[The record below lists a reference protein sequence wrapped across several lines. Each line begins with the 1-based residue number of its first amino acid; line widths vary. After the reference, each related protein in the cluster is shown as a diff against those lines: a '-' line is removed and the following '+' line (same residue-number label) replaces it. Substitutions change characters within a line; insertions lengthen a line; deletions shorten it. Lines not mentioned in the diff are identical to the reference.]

1 MSKVMLVHH
10 SEIALKGMN
19 RSKFESILVK
29 NLKDKLKDF
38 SLEKISRV
46 QARIVIHLRNDELI
60 PKVVGSIKKVFGVK
74 WFAIAEECEED
85 LSKIKDTA
93 SSLCNNLLSE
103 DVSFRVV
110 AKRADK
116 SFPLGS
122 MQLEEEVGAFLVSKY
137 KAKVDL
143 KNPMRKVYI
152 EVTKGKAY
160 VYLEKMQ
167 GPGGLPVGVAGKLIS
182 LISGG
187 IDSPVASWLAMKR
200 GAQLV
205 YLHFHPYESS
215 EAVRDSKIKELI
227 LLLSE
232 WGSSRKL
239 YVASSSEFLLRSV
252 SLSMPEYNLHLFKK
266 LMFRVAEEVAKK
278 ENAKGIVTGDSLSQ
292 KASQTLEAMRV
303 TDTGIG
309 LPIIRPLLGYD
320 KDETVSLA
328 QKIGTYELSIKEY
341 KDCCSIMAKHP
352 ITKPNFNTFE
362 KLEKEINLE
371 EIVRETLK
379 NIEVIEF

>member
-19 RSKFESILVK
+19 RSRFESFLVK
-29 NLKDKLKDF
+29 NLKDKLRDF

-46 QARIVIHLRNDELI
+46 QARIVIYLRNDELI
-60 PKVVGSIKKVFGVK
+60 PNVVSSIKKVFGVK

-93 SSLCNNLLSE
+93 FSLCSNFLSE

-116 SFPLGS
+116 NFSLNS

-143 KNPMRKVYI
+143 KNPMKKVYI

-160 VYLEKMQ
+160 VYLEKIQ

-200 GAQLV
+200 GAQLI

-215 EAVRDSKIKELI
+215 EAVRNSKIRELI

-239 YVASSSEFLLRSV
+239 YLASSSEFLLRSV
-252 SLSMPEYNLHLFKK
+252 SLSIPEYNIHLFKK
-266 LMFRVAEEVAKK
+266 LMFRVAEEIAKK

-303 TDTGIG
+303 TDVGVG

-328 QKIGTYELSIKEY
+328 QRIGTYELSIKEY
-341 KDCCSIMAKHP
+341 KDCCSLMAKHP
-352 ITKPNFNTFE
+352 ITKPNLSTFE
-362 KLEKEINLE
+362 RLEKEINLE
-371 EIVRETLK
+371 EIVQETLK
-379 NIEVIEF
+379 NVEVIEF

>member
-1 MSKVMLVHH
+1 MSKVILVHH

-19 RSKFESILVK
+19 RSKFESILAK
-29 NLKDKLKDF
+29 NIKNKLKE
-38 SLEKISRV
+38 LNVEEVNRT
-46 QARIVIHLRNDELI
+46 QARIVVRLRNDELL
-60 PKVVGSIKKVFGVK
+60 PKAISSIKKVFGVK
-74 WFAIAEECEED
+74 WFTIAEECEED
-85 LSKIKDTA
+85 VSKIKDTA
-93 SSLCNNLLSE
+93 LSLCNGLLSE
-103 DVSFRVV
+103 NVSFRVV

-116 SFPLGS
+116 GFPLNS
-122 MQLEEEVGAFLVSKY
+122 MQLEEEVGAFLANKF
-137 KAKVDL
+137 KAKVNL
-143 KNPMRKVYI
+143 KNPTRKIYI
-152 EVTKGKAY
+152 EVTKGKSY
-160 VYLEKMQ
+160 VYLEKIQ
-167 GPGGLPVGVAGKLIS
+167 GPGGLPIGVAGKLIS

-215 EAVRDSKIKELI
+215 ETVRNSKIKELI

-239 YVASSSEFLLRSV
+239 YAASSSEFLLRSV

-266 LMFRVAEEVAKK
+266 LMFRVAEEIAKK

-292 KASQTLEAMRV
+292 KASQTLEAMQV
-303 TDTGIG
+303 TDTGMS

-341 KDCCSIMAKHP
+341 KDCCSMMAKHP
-352 ITKPNFNTFE
+352 ATKPNYSTFVR
-362 KLEKEINLE
+362 LEKEINLE
-371 EIVRETLK
+371 EIVQETLK
-379 NIEVIEF
+379 GIEVIEF

>member
-116 SFPLGS
+116 SFPLDS

>member
-352 ITKPNFNTFE
+352 ITKPNFNTFG

-371 EIVRETLK
+371 EIVQETLK

>member
-371 EIVRETLK
+371 EIVQETLK

>member
-352 ITKPNFNTFE
+352 ITKPNFNTFG

>member
-1 MSKVMLVHH
+1 MSKVILVHH

-19 RSKFESILVK
+19 RSRFEFILVR
-29 NLKDKLKDF
+29 NLKNKLRE
-38 SLEKISRV
+38 LGVEKVDRV
-46 QARIVIHLRNDELI
+46 QARIVIPLKNDELI
-60 PKVVGSIKKVFGVK
+60 PKVVGSVKKVFGVK
-74 WFAIAEECEED
+74 WFTVAEECEED

-93 SSLCNNLLSE
+93 FSLCNGLLSE
-103 DVSFRVV
+103 NVSFRVV

-116 SFPLGS
+116 SFPLSS
-122 MQLEEEVGAFLVSKY
+122 MQLEEEVGAFLVNKY

-143 KNPMRKVYI
+143 KNPMKKVYI
-152 EVTKGKAY
+152 EVTKGKVY
-160 VYLEKMQ
+160 IYLEKIQ
-167 GPGGLPVGVAGKLIS
+167 GPGGLPIGVAGKLIS

-215 EAVRDSKIKELI
+215 EAVRNSKIKELI

-266 LMFRVAEEVAKK
+266 LMFRVAEEIAKK

-303 TDTGIG
+303 TDTGIS

-328 QKIGTYELSIKEY
+328 QRIGTYELSIKEY
-341 KDCCSIMAKHP
+341 KDCCSLMAKHP
-352 ITKPNFNTFE
+352 ITKPNFSTFE

-371 EIVRETLK
+371 EIVQETLK
-379 NIEVIEF
+379 NVEVIEF

>member
-19 RSKFESILVK
+19 RSRFESFLVK
-29 NLKDKLKDF
+29 NLKDKLRDF

-46 QARIVIHLRNDELI
+46 QARIVIYLRNDELI
-60 PKVVGSIKKVFGVK
+60 PNVVSSIKKVFGVK

-93 SSLCNNLLSE
+93 FSLCSNLLSE

-116 SFPLGS
+116 NFSLNS

-160 VYLEKMQ
+160 VYLEKIQ

-182 LISGG
+182 LVSGG

-200 GAQLV
+200 GAQLI

-215 EAVRDSKIKELI
+215 EAVRNSKIRELI

-239 YVASSSEFLLRSV
+239 YLASSSEFLLRSV
-252 SLSMPEYNLHLFKK
+252 SLSIPEYNIHLFKK
-266 LMFRVAEEVAKK
+266 LMFRVAEEIAKK

-303 TDTGIG
+303 TDVGIG

-328 QKIGTYELSIKEY
+328 QRIGTYELSIKEY
-341 KDCCSIMAKHP
+341 KDCCSLMAKHP
-352 ITKPNFNTFE
+352 ITKPNLSTFE
-362 KLEKEINLE
+362 RLEKEINLE
-371 EIVRETLK
+371 EMVQETLK
-379 NIEVIEF
+379 NVEVIEF

>member
-19 RSKFESILVK
+19 RSRFESFLVK
-29 NLKDKLKDF
+29 NLKDKLRDF

-46 QARIVIHLRNDELI
+46 QARIVIYLRNDELI
-60 PKVVGSIKKVFGVK
+60 PNVVSSIKKVFGVK

-93 SSLCNNLLSE
+93 FSLCSNFLSE

-116 SFPLGS
+116 NFSLNS

-143 KNPMRKVYI
+143 KNPMKKVYI

-160 VYLEKMQ
+160 VYLEKIQ

-182 LISGG
+182 LVSGG

-200 GAQLV
+200 GAQLI

-215 EAVRDSKIKELI
+215 EAVRNSKIRELI

-239 YVASSSEFLLRSV
+239 YLASSSEFLLRSV
-252 SLSMPEYNLHLFKK
+252 SLSIPEYNIHLFKK
-266 LMFRVAEEVAKK
+266 LMFRVAEEIAKK

-303 TDTGIG
+303 TDVGIG

-328 QKIGTYELSIKEY
+328 QRIGTYELSIKEY
-341 KDCCSIMAKHP
+341 KDCCSLMAKHP
-352 ITKPNFNTFE
+352 ITKPNLSTFE
-362 KLEKEINLE
+362 RLEKEINLE
-371 EIVRETLK
+371 EMVQETLK
-379 NIEVIEF
+379 NVEVIEF

>member
-1 MSKVMLVHH
+1 
-10 SEIALKGMN
+10 
-19 RSKFESILVK
+19 
-29 NLKDKLKDF
+29 
-38 SLEKISRV
+38 
-46 QARIVIHLRNDELI
+46 
-60 PKVVGSIKKVFGVK
+60 VFGVK

-93 SSLCNNLLSE
+93 FSLCSNLLSE

-116 SFPLGS
+116 NFSLNS

-143 KNPMRKVYI
+143 KNPMKKVYI

-160 VYLEKMQ
+160 VYLEKIQ

-200 GAQLV
+200 GAQLI

-215 EAVRDSKIKELI
+215 EAVRNSKISELI

-239 YVASSSEFLLRSV
+239 YLASSSEFLLRSV
-252 SLSMPEYNLHLFKK
+252 SLSIPEYNIHLFKK
-266 LMFRVAEEVAKK
+266 LMFRVAEEIAKK

-303 TDTGIG
+303 TDVGVG

-328 QKIGTYELSIKEY
+328 QRIGTYELSIKEY
-341 KDCCSIMAKHP
+341 KDCCSLMAKHP
-352 ITKPNFNTFE
+352 ITKPNLSTFE
-362 KLEKEINLE
+362 RLEKEINLE
-371 EIVRETLK
+371 EIVQETLK
-379 NIEVIEF
+379 NVEVIEF

>member
-1 MSKVMLVHH
+1 MSKVILVHH

-19 RSKFESILVK
+19 RSKFESILAK
-29 NLKDKLKDF
+29 SIRNKLKE
-38 SLEKISRV
+38 LNVEEVRRT
-46 QARIVIHLRNDELI
+46 QTRIVVRLRNDELI
-60 PKVVGSIKKVFGVK
+60 PKAISSIKKVFGVK
-74 WFAIAEECEED
+74 WFTVAEECEED
-85 LSKIKDTA
+85 INKIKDTIF
-93 SSLCNNLLSE
+93 SLCTNLLSE

-116 SFPLGS
+116 SFSLNS
-122 MQLEEEVGAFLVSKY
+122 MQIEKEIGAFLMNKF

-143 KNPMRKVYI
+143 KNPMRKIYI
-152 EVTKGKAY
+152 EVTRGKSY
-160 VYLEKMQ
+160 VYLEKIQ
-167 GPGGLPVGVAGKLIS
+167 GPGGLPIGVAGKLIS

-205 YLHFHPYESS
+205 YLHFHPYEDS
-215 EAVRDSKIKELI
+215 EAVVNSKIKELI

-239 YVASSSEFLLRSV
+239 YLASSSEFLLRSV

-266 LMFRVAEEVAKK
+266 LMFRVAEEIAKR

-303 TDTGIG
+303 TDTGIS

-320 KDETVSLA
+320 KDETVNLA

-341 KDCCSIMAKHP
+341 KDCCSLMAKHP
-352 ITKPNFNTFE
+352 VTKPDYNTFV

-371 EIVRETLK
+371 EVVKETLK
-379 NIEVIEF
+379 NVEVIEF